1 MTAAS
6 ERTWRRFVLALALV
20 GCSSGTEA
28 PGQGTSPAPRHDPPL
43 ESGLRITYRMDL
55 DRLESGAR
63 QAALERAAL
72 ALRARI
78 GVTPARVVVE
88 GATLV
93 VEIPPLGDEAIQRLK
108 DLLGRPCRLELRMV
122 EDGSET
128 MKAIYAR
135 VFGELRVDHPGRS
148 DADILDQRLVT
159 DPEGIGAEVDFWRHD
174 ELGTAYSDWYL
185 TAEDRDRSSGRE
197 RLASYLASTPL
208 DGGRAW
214 GFEKLPPR
222 DDAGAQ
228 PRSSSWRTY
237 LLRGDVVL
245 DGSSVK
251 GAKVETSS
259 IDGQPQVSVEL
270 DARGAAR
277 FADATA
283 AFRGHKLAIILDD
296 RVMSAPVIMERIPGG
311 RFWLSPGAGEP
322 AAVAE
327 DLAICLPTAL
337 AAPIR
342 IESETP
348 IERAKDR

>member
-1 MTAAS
+1 MSAVRRLLLTA
-6 ERTWRRFVLALALV
+6 ALV

-28 PGQGTSPAPRHDPPL
+28 PGQGTSPAPRNDPPL

-78 GVTPARVVVE
+78 RVTPARVVVE

-135 VFGELRVDHPGRS
+135 VFGELRLDHPGRS
-148 DADILDQRLVT
+148 DADILDQHLVT
-159 DPEGIGAEVDFWRHD
+159 DPEGIGAEVDTWRHE
-174 ELGTAYSDWYL
+174 ELGATYSDWYL
-185 TAEDRDRSSGRE
+185 TAEDGESSGRE
-197 RLASYLASTPL
+197 RLAAYLAANPL
-208 DGGRAW
+208 CAGCAW
-214 GFEKLPPR
+214 GFEEERPR
-222 DDAGAQ
+222 EG
-228 PRSSSWRTY
+228 SSTPKRTTWRTY
-237 LLRGDVVL
+237 LLRRDVVL

-251 GAKVETSS
+251 GARVEASPV
-259 IDGQPQVSVEL
+259 DGSPQVSVEL
-270 DARGAAR
+270 DREGAAR
-277 FADATA
+277 FADATGA
-283 AFRGHKLAIILDD
+283 HRGHKLAIILDD
-296 RVMSAPVIMERIPGG
+296 RVMSAPVIMDRIPGG
-311 RFWLSPGAGEP
+311 RFWLTLGAGDP
-322 AAVAE
+322 RALANQAE
-327 DLAICLPTAL
+327 DLAICLPTPL

-348 IERAKDR
+348 IDRAKGR

>member
-1 MTAAS
+1 MTAA
-6 ERTWRRFVLALALV
+6 RWLLLAAVLA
-20 GCSSGTEA
+20 GCSAGTEA
-28 PGQGTSPAPRHDPPL
+28 PGQGPPPAPRNDPPL
-43 ESGLRITYRMDL
+43 ESGLRITYSMDL

-78 GVTPARVVVE
+78 RVTPARVVVE
-88 GATLV
+88 RATLV
-93 VEIPPLGDEAIQRLK
+93 VEIPAVGDETIQRLK

-122 EDGSET
+122 DHGSET

-135 VFGELRVDHPGRS
+135 VFGELRIDHPQRS
-148 DADILDQRLVT
+148 DADILDQHLVT
-159 DPEGIGAEVDFWRHD
+159 DPEGIGADVDTWRHD
-174 ELGTAYSDWYL
+174 ELGATYNDWYL
-185 TAEDRDRSSGRE
+185 TAADGEQANGRE
-197 RLASYLASTPL
+197 RLAAYLASTPL

-222 DDAGAQ
+222 EEAGAQ
-228 PRSSSWRTY
+228 PRPSSWRSY

-251 GAKVETSS
+251 GAKVETSP

-277 FADATA
+277 FADATGA
-283 AFRGHKLAIILDD
+283 LRGHKLAIILDD

-311 RFWLSPGAGEP
+311 RFWLTLGAGDP
-322 AAVAE
+322 RRLAAEAE
-327 DLAICLPTAL
+327 DLAICLPTPL

-348 IERAKDR
+348 IDGATKR